1 MKIDFRMEIDP
12 WCGHDPQYLACDGT
26 YIGIN
31 IKHMHLDRPVI
42 FPDKDCE
49 PLQAL
54 QRRKDRN
61 IIPDD
66 ETRIHLHYIC
76 DKFFQKLKPNKMLPD
91 HVEEFNKQQ
100 MLQVLQNLN
109 EPRMYNFINLF
120 VEKGVP
126 DPMLKWMGRLLHML
140 SGDAALSSVLPF
152 TGYEHF
158 VTALTGNYDDHLLTK
173 LKEYNYE
180 VAQLLVL
187 SEGDNSRTIV
197 TDFLEY
203 MVHKLDA
210 IHSVNRP
217 APPA

>member
-1 MKIDFRMEIDP
+1 MKIDFRKEINP
-12 WCGHDPQYLACDGT
+12 WCGHDLEYLACDGT
-26 YIGIN
+26 HIGVN

-42 FPDKDCE
+42 FPDKDGE

-54 QRRKDRN
+54 HRRKDRN

-76 DKFFQKLKPNKMLPD
+76 DKFLQKLKPNKIQPQ

-100 MLQVLQNLN
+100 MLQVLENLN
-109 EPRMYNFINLF
+109 EPRMYNFINIF

-140 SGDAALSSVLPF
+140 NGDAALSSILPF
-152 TGYEHF
+152 AGYDHF
-158 VTALTGNYDDHLLTK
+158 VTASTGNYDENLLTK

-180 VAQLLVL
+180 IAQLLLL
-187 SEGDNSRTIV
+187 SEGDNSMTVV

-203 MVHKLDA
+203 MLDKT
-210 IHSVNRP
+210 
-217 APPA
+217 